1 MLTYL
6 GMLISSGT
14 LIAAFAAVLILTGG
28 WEAAAA
34 GVAVL
39 AAAVWLGC
47 FVAMLAR
54 KDAAPRARGP
64 RAV

>member
-1 MLTYL
+1 MRTYL
-6 GMLISSGT
+6 GMIISSGT

-39 AAAVWLGC
+39 AASAWLGC
-47 FVAMLAR
+47 FVVMLAG
-54 KDAAPRARGP
+54 KDAAPRGRGP

>member
-14 LIAAFAAVLILTGG
+14 SIAAFAAVLILSGG

-39 AAAVWLGC
+39 AATVWLGC
-47 FVAMLAR
+47 FVVMLAG
-54 KDAAPRARGP
+54 KDSAPRGRSP